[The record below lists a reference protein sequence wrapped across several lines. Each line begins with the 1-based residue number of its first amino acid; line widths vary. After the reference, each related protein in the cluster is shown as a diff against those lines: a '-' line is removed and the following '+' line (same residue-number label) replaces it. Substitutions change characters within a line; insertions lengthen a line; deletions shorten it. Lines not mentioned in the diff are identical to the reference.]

1 MAIEENGK
9 KKLNKKEVRNIAIA
23 GAAGG
28 VGGAIKGVGDS
39 AFNNYKS
46 YNKIRSAYINKHI
59 NEYIK
64 AGIPKKEAYRRV
76 IDDFAKK
83 KISLSKVVPE
93 YTGASKYRVA
103 DAYRM
108 KAISEMPYK
117 AIGGAMAG
125 VPIGMLAYG
134 QISNMIENLDKK
146 KSNNMVYF
154 EKVTKNK

>member
-1 MAIEENGK
+1 MGVEDNGK

-23 GAAGG
+23 GVAGG
-28 VGGAIKGVGDS
+28 VGGAAKGIGDS
-39 AFNNYKS
+39 ALNNYKS
-46 YNKIRSAYINKHI
+46 YSKIRSAYIDRHI
-59 NEYIK
+59 DKYIK

-83 KISLSKVVPE
+83 KISLNKVVPE
-93 YTGASKYRVA
+93 YTGVNKYRVA
-103 DAYRM
+103 DAYKM

-117 AIGGAMAG
+117 AIGGVMAG

-134 QISNMIENLDKK
+134 QISNIIENLDKK